1 MRATNDC
8 VERLLLA
15 VCELLALEGV
25 GVQPA
30 VEGFRAGL
38 AVERVVDVTYD
49 ETITVAPTNAGG
61 VTLNCTV
68 TFELNGAPG
77 GPDFEQHTAV
87 TVNGADLSITKTG
100 PAFAQRGHLTRAL
113 EGPATRPGPRPFL
126 GGPVAAVTPIEHNT
140 PIRTPQGVSE
150 R

>member
-1 MRATNDC
+1 
-8 VERLLLA
+8 
-15 VCELLALEGV
+15 
-25 GVQPA
+25 
-30 VEGFRAGL
+30 
-38 AVERVVDVTYD
+38 VTYD

-100 PAFAQRGHLTRAL
+100 PAFAQSGGTITYNITAHNSGPAKATGVTVNDPLPAGETLVSATRARA
-113 EGPATRPGPRPFL
+113 PVPTRSRAIWSRSRAMDRPRSRSS
-126 GGPVAAVTPIEHNT
+126 
-140 PIRTPQGVSE
+140 RT
-150 R
+150 